1 MRTLLISISL
11 LLLSGCAS
19 TIETAFSPE
28 VRYGQLYALEN
39 ALSTA
44 SSDCS
49 DHEASFTASYWA
61 STTVGNISD
70 HSKYLESDSVQQA
83 KSKELISQLYSLQY
97 DATNSASHCKQIAI
111 AGNTTRELLA
121 LLNR

>member
-1 MRTLLISISL
+1 MKALFITLSL
-11 LLLSGCAS
+11 ALLSGCAS
-19 TIETAFSPE
+19 TMETAISPE

-49 DHEASFTASYWA
+49 DREASFTATYWA
-61 STTVGNISD
+61 STTVGNIAD
-70 HSKYLESDSVQQA
+70 HSKYLETDSLQQS
-83 KSKELISQLYSLQY
+83 KSKELVAQLYSLQY
-97 DATNSASHCKQIAI
+97 DATNMASHCQQIEI

-121 LLNR
+121 LLNH

>member
-1 MRTLLISISL
+1 MKGLLITLSL
-11 LLLSGCAS
+11 VLLSGCAS
-19 TIETAFSPE
+19 TIEATFSPE
-28 VRYGQLYALEN
+28 VRYGQHYALED

-49 DHEASFTASYWA
+49 DKEAAFTAIYWA

-70 HSKYLESDSVQQA
+70 HSEYLKDGSVQQA
-83 KSKELISQLYSLQY
+83 KSKELVSQLYSLQY
-97 DATNSASHCKQIAI
+97 QSSYSASHCKQISV